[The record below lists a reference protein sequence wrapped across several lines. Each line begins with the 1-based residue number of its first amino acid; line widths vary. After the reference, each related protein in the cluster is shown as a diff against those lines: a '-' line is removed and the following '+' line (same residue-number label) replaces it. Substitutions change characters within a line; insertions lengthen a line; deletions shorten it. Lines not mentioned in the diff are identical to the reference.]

1 MLCELMFT
9 LLHIDDTARNGGSQ
23 MTINLQKVRDEK
35 GVSRYKLAKD
45 TGITY
50 KSLWKIENGGDAKIS
65 NLVVIANV
73 LKCSVK
79 DFFD

>member
-1 MLCELMFT
+1 MLCEPMFT
-9 LLHIDDTARNGGSQ
+9 LLHIDNTARNGGSQ
-23 MTINLQKVRDEK
+23 MIINLQKVRNKKEI
-35 GVSRYKLAKD
+35 SRYKLAKD

-65 NLVVIANV
+65 TLVLIANV

-79 DFFD
+79 DFFY